1 MAAGEVIA
9 TVSALAGIG
18 SKLAEAMRTVRET
31 KALTPA
37 AVRAI
42 SEAQELVLSLQSRLF
57 ELQEKALALQEENRQ
72 LRAKVSEDETW
83 AAERQRYETKALGQG
98 AAVVPKGE
106 SQPLYCPNCFSE
118 RRLAPLNRLPYRMPG
133 PPTHACSRCRA
144 PFNLR

>member
-57 ELQEKALALQEENRQ
+57 ELQEKALALQEENRE
-72 LRAKVSEDETW
+72 LRAKVSEEEAW
-83 AAERQRYETKALGQG
+83 ALERQNYETKPIGQG
-98 AAVVPKGE
+98 AAIVPKGE
-106 SQPLYCPNCFSE
+106 THPLYCLNCFGV
-118 RRLAPLNRLPYRMPG
+118 RRLAPLNKLPYSMPG

-144 PFNLR
+144 VFNLR